1 MRGGARGLAVLLL
14 AAASACRSEPVKT
27 TAVPDAGVPASVD
40 AAPPAAS
47 SRAADPRWQRALGDD
62 PLDIERLA
70 VAVGAGELLAG
81 GGEGGEVARVALQA
95 LPQADDADLVMGALC
110 DRAVSPP
117 PDPPRA
123 AVLAS
128 ILGIAGRPST
138 QREPQDPDGIR
149 RCGELLPKLA
159 TDTALPPAERALA
172 ISAVRALVLKGQ
184 LDPAKVPAAG
194 TK

>member
-1 MRGGARGLAVLLL
+1 MAALLL
-14 AAASACRSEPVKT
+14 AVASGCRSEPVKT

-47 SRAADPRWQRALGDD
+47 SRTADPRWQRAMGDD

-70 VAVGAGELLAG
+70 AAVGAAELLAG
-81 GGEGGEVARVALQA
+81 VGEGGEVARVALLA
-95 LPQADDADLVMGALC
+95 LAHADDADLAMGALC
-110 DRAVSPP
+110 DRAAIPP

-149 RCGELLPKLA
+149 RCGELLPKLGS
-159 TDTALPPAERALA
+159 DTALPATERALA
-172 ISAVRALVLKGQ
+172 LSAARALGLKGQ
-184 LDPAKVPAAG
+184 LDPSKAPPAGAK
-194 TK
+194 